1 MKTKSCISAFIV
13 ALSLLAGGCA
23 STGYEKANNT
33 SVTVEKAAR
42 EIRRGNGQIDA
53 VLFALSSLV
62 NNPEADI
69 KPQFAKFDSALG
81 KLESLAADVNEQT
94 TAMQA
99 LGADY
104 FRTWD
109 AELAKIQNE
118 DIRSRSSDRKIVV
131 AARFE
136 KVRVSYLNTKAAFQ
150 PFMSDLKD
158 IRTSL
163 ATDLTVAGVA
173 SIKSTANKA
182 QNNVTP
188 LRESMSALEADFKE
202 LGVSLSAS
210 TKSK

>member
-1 MKTKSCISAFIV
+1 MKTKSYISASIT
-13 ALSLLAGGCA
+13 ALALLLGGCA
-23 STGYEKANNT
+23 STGYEKANST

-42 EIRRGNGQIDA
+42 EIHRGNGQIDA

-81 KLESLAADVNEQT
+81 KLESLADDVNEQT
-94 TAMQA
+94 AAMQVQ
-99 LGADY
+99 GSDY

-118 DIRSRSSDRKIVV
+118 DIRGRSADRKIAV
-131 AARFE
+131 AARFD
-136 KVRVSYLNTKAAFQ
+136 KVRVSYVNTKAAFQ

-158 IRTSL
+158 IRTLL

-173 SIKSTANKA
+173 SIKSVANKA
-182 QNNVTP
+182 QSNVTP
-188 LRESMSALEADFKE
+188 LRESMSALEADFKA
-202 LGVSLSAS
+202 LGVSLSTS
-210 TKSK
+210 SKSK